1 MLDRSV
7 DARQGNYPA
16 ATLDVAATVRELS
29 SRELA
34 PLVSKI
40 DSEGLYPEGVMRAFG
55 RAGAFARHLPGET
68 PGGPDLVVAI
78 RAMAAAGEHCLS
90 TAFCM
95 WCQNALAWYIFAS
108 ANEGLKADLGRR
120 VASGEALGGTGLSNP
135 MKAFFGIEK
144 IRLRGKRVDGGYLV
158 HGALPYV
165 SNLGA
170 DHYFG
175 AVFEVEDAP
184 KRYVMAIV
192 PCGGA
197 GVALSDNTK
206 FVALDG
212 TRTFSV
218 QLRDALIPDAFVL
231 ADPSDA
237 FIARIRAGF
246 VLLQAGM
253 GIGLIRGCIALMNQV
268 KGPLGHVNKYLDVQ
282 PEQLSDKLAGIEAS
296 ISRLAATPFD
306 TDQAYWRAVIEA
318 RIAIGETAIVRRMP
332 RCFIAARAATSPMPP
347 PSAGCV
353 NPISSPSSRPPSSSS
368 RRCSPTW
375 RTRYAALTTAALA
388 ACRHRTPGTHVATQA
403 PGATHE

>member
-1 MLDRSV
+1 MLDRLV
-7 DARQGNYPA
+7 DASQQSPSDAGS
-16 ATLDVAATVRELS
+16 DVVGTVRDLA

-34 PLVSKI
+34 PLVQRI
-40 DSEGLYPEGVMRAFG
+40 DAQGYYPEGVMRAFG

-68 PGGPDLVVAI
+68 PGGPDLVAAI
-78 RAMAAAGEHCLS
+78 RAMSAAGEHCLS

-108 ANEGLKADLGRR
+108 ENEDLKAGLGRR
-120 VASGEALGGTGLSNP
+120 VAAGEALGGTGLSNP
-135 MKAFFGIEK
+135 MKTFFGIEK
-144 IRLRGKRVDGGYLV
+144 IRLKGRRVGGGYEV
-158 HGALPYV
+158 RGGLPYV

-175 AVFEVEDAP
+175 AVFEVEEAP

-192 PCGGA
+192 PCAGA
-197 GVALSDNTK
+197 GIELSDNTK

-218 QLRDALIPDAFVL
+218 HMRDVIVPDAFVL

-268 KGPLGHVNKYLDVQ
+268 RGPLGHVNKYLDVQ
-282 PEQLSDKLAGIEAS
+282 PEHLAEQVGAIEATVD
-296 ISRLAATPFD
+296 RLAATPFESGQ
-306 TDQAYWRAVIEA
+306 TYWRAVIEV
-318 RIAIGETAIVRRMP
+318 RIAIGEASVAAAHAAMLHCGARGYVANASAQRRLRESYFVAIVTPAIKQLRKM
-332 RCFIAARAATSPMPP
+332 
-347 PSAGCV
+347 
-353 NPISSPSSRPPSSSS
+353 
-368 RRCSPTW
+368 
-375 RTRYAALTTAALA
+375 LA
-388 ACRHRTPGTHVATQA
+388 DMSH
-403 PGATHE
+403 